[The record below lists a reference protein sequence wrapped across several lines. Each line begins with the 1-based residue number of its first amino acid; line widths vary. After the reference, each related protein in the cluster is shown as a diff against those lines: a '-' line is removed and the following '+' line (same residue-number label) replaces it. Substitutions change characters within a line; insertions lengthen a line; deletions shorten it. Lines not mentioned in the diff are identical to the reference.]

1 MTAADDYIN
10 RVLDHLPR
18 GTPMR
23 EQIAMELRGNIAE
36 RLESGQPVADV
47 LRQLGDPTTLAE
59 SYLSALPLVS
69 GSFLRRGVAKLIDVI
84 VVVLT
89 ILVLVGLPT
98 YWVANRQ
105 QWPFLLG
112 FGMLLIILAAS
123 FGFGLY
129 TIVAEHWLGLTLGKR
144 ALGLRVV
151 RESGA
156 PIGLGQSIVRQLPM
170 FLQVYWIDVLF
181 ALFTDKS
188 QRAFELLSKT
198 RVVTETQSL
207 GPEGDHRI
215 DPGRTPRRV
224 HDRGADAE
232 RPR

>member
-1 MTAADDYIN
+1 MTPADDYVN

-23 EQIAMELRGNIAE
+23 AQIAMELRGTIAE
-36 RLESGQPVADV
+36 RLESGQPLADV
-47 LRQLGDPTTLAE
+47 LRQLGDPTALAE
-59 SYLSALPLVS
+59 SYLSAVPLVS
-69 GSFLRRGVAKLIDVI
+69 ASFLQRGVAKLIDVA

-89 ILVLVGLPT
+89 ILVFVGLPT
-98 YWVANRQ
+98 FWLAQ
-105 QWPFLLG
+105 HQEWPFLLG
-112 FGMLLIILAAS
+112 FGMFLVILAAT

-129 TIVAEHWLGLTLGKR
+129 TIVAEHWLGFTLGKR

-156 PIGLGQSIVRQLPM
+156 PIGLGQSIIRQLPM

-181 ALFTDKS
+181 ALFTDKN

-198 RVVTETQSL
+198 RVVIE
-207 GPEGDHRI
+207 
-215 DPGRTPRRV
+215 PR
-224 HDRGADAE
+224 AI
-232 RPR
+232 